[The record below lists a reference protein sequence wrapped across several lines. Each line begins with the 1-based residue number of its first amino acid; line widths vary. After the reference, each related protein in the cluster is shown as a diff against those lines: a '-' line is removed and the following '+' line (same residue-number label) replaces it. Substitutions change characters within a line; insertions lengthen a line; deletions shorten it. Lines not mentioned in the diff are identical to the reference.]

1 MDNLFKTDNALKQ
14 LDELRESL
22 QLLQDI
28 SKELFDYK
36 FALEAST
43 IIAITD
49 QKGIIIKVNSNF
61 CKISKYSEEELIGQ
75 DHRIINSG
83 YHTKEFIRELWVTIT
98 NGKIW
103 KGELRNK
110 AKDGNFYWVDTT
122 IIPFLNKAG
131 KPYQYLS
138 IRSDITA
145 RKKAEDNL
153 TQLTTQ
159 FIAVNK
165 TALLNEEIEKKSVD
179 LILNNKELKKA
190 NERFDLMGKAANE
203 GLWDLNLE
211 TGRAWANEIHQQMY
225 GLTLADPVPNY
236 EEWIHRIHPE
246 DRDRTVK
253 TFEESV
259 TSGCAFCT
267 TEYRFN
273 KERTGY
279 INIYGRILIERN
291 NEGNPVR
298 YIGGMIDISDR
309 IKKEEEL
316 VRSKSHLRL
325 VLDTSPT
332 CIKLVNKSG
341 LLESMNLSGLVML
354 EADSFE
360 QIKGKS
366 LLDIIN
372 KPYRRAFG
380 QLTKNVFKGKS
391 GVLKFEITGL
401 KGSRK
406 WLETYAVPL
415 KDEEGKIIS
424 LLGTTLDITESKKRE
439 NEILQAIQRYEL
451 LAKATSDTIWD
462 WDIKNDI
469 ILYNEGIFHM
479 FGYEKLSIEN
489 ISNWWETKI
498 HPDDLQIVLKAISS
512 AFIKQSSNLQLEYRF
527 RCADESYK
535 YIYDRAFIIYDKH
548 NKPYKLIGAMQDTTK
563 LRENE
568 ISLMELNQNLQKQ
581 SNELTTLNEE
591 LKVKNHVLNEI
602 AWTQSHIVRA
612 PLARILGIVNVIKDI
627 RVGSPEY
634 EEWINHIIA
643 SGNELDT
650 IIKDIVNRTII
661 KKPDT
666 L

>member
-1 MDNLFKTDNALKQ
+1 MDNLIKTDKALKQ
-14 LDELRESL
+14 LDELRESI
-22 QLLQDI
+22 QLFQNI

-36 FALEAST
+36 YALDAST

-49 QKGIIIKVNSNF
+49 QKGIINKVNSNF

-75 DHRIINSG
+75 DHRILSSG
-83 YHTKEFIRELWVTIT
+83 YHTKQFIRDLWVTIA

-103 KGELRNK
+103 KGEFRNK
-110 AKDGNFYWVDTT
+110 AKDGTFYWVDST
-122 IIPFLNKAG
+122 IIPFFKKGG

-145 RKKAEDNL
+145 RKEAEDKL
-153 TQLTTQ
+153 IQLTAQ
-159 FIAVNK
+159 LIAVGK
-165 TALLNEEIEKKSVD
+165 TASLYEELKKGQVA
-179 LILNNKELKKA
+179 LTLNNKELKKT
-190 NERFDLMGKAANE
+190 NERFDLIGKAANE

-211 TGRAWANEIHQQMY
+211 TGQLWANEIHQQIY
-225 GLTLADPVPNY
+225 GLSLADPVPNY
-236 EEWIHRIHPE
+236 EVWKHRIHPE

-253 TFEESV
+253 TIEDSL
-259 TSGCAFCT
+259 TSGCDFCT
-267 TEYRFN
+267 IEYRFN
-273 KERTGY
+273 TKRTGY
-279 INIYGRILIERN
+279 INIHGRFLIERN
-291 NEGNPVR
+291 TEGNPVR
-298 YIGGMIDISDR
+298 QIGSMIDISDR
-309 IKKEEEL
+309 IKKEEAL
-316 VRSKSHLRL
+316 VRSEKQLQV

-341 LLESMNLSGLVML
+341 LLEAMNLSGLVMI

-380 QLTKNVFKGKS
+380 QLTKNVFKGES
-391 GVLKFEITGL
+391 GKLEFEITGL
-401 KGSRK
+401 KGSCS

-415 KDEEGKIIS
+415 KDAEGKIIS
-424 LLGTTLDITESKKRE
+424 LLGTTIDITERKKRE

-479 FGYEKLSIEN
+479 LGYEKLNIAN
-489 ISNWWETKI
+489 ISKWWETKI

-535 YIYDRAFIIYDKH
+535 YIYDRAFIIYDDH

-568 ISLMELNQNLQKQ
+568 ISLMELNRNLQKQ
-581 SNELTTLNEE
+581 SKELATLNEE
-591 LKVKNHVLNEI
+591 LVAKNGVLKKI

-612 PLARILGIVNVIKDI
+612 PLAKILGIINVIKNI
-627 RVGSPEY
+627 KVGSPEY
-634 EEWINHIIA
+634 EEWINHIIT

-650 IIKDIVNRTII
+650 VIKDIVNKTII
-661 KKPDT
+661 KNPDT

>member
-1 MDNLFKTDNALKQ
+1 MDNLFKTDKALKQ

-22 QLLQDI
+22 QLFENI

-36 FALEAST
+36 FALDESS

-49 QKGIIIKVNSNF
+49 QKGIIIKVNSYF

-75 DHRIINSG
+75 DHRIISSG
-83 YHTKEFIRELWVTIT
+83 YHTKEFIRELWVTIA

-110 AKDGNFYWVDTT
+110 AKDGTFYWVDTT
-122 IIPFLNKAG
+122 IIPFLTKEG

-138 IRSDITA
+138 IRSEITA
-145 RKKAEDNL
+145 RKADEDKLIQLAANL
-153 TQLTTQ
+153 
-159 FIAVNK
+159 IALNK
-165 TALLNEEIEKKSVD
+165 TASLYEELKKAQVD

-190 NERFDLMGKAANE
+190 NERFDLMGKATNE

-211 TGRAWANEIHQQMY
+211 TGQLWANDIHQQIY
-225 GLTLADPVPNY
+225 GLSLADPVPNY
-236 EEWIHRIHPE
+236 EVWKHRIHPE

-253 TFEESV
+253 TFEDSL
-259 TSGCAFCT
+259 TSGCDFCT
-267 TEYRFN
+267 FEYRFN
-273 KERTGY
+273 TKRTGY
-279 INIYGRILIERN
+279 INILGRFLIERN
-291 NEGNPVR
+291 TEGNPVR
-298 YIGGMIDISDR
+298 QIGSMIDISDR
-309 IKKEEEL
+309 IKKEEQL
-316 VRSKSHLRL
+316 VRSEKHLQL

-341 LLESMNLSGLVML
+341 LLEAMNLSGLVIL

-372 KPYRRAFG
+372 KPYRRAFD

-401 KGSRK
+401 KGSCK
-406 WLETYAVPL
+406 WLETFAEPL

-424 LLGTTLDITESKKRE
+424 LLATTLDITESKKRE

-581 SNELTTLNEE
+581 SKELTTLNEE
-591 LKVKNHVLNEI
+591 LEVNNGVLKEI
-602 AWTQSHIVRA
+602 AFTQSHIVRA
-612 PLARILGIVNVIKDI
+612 PLARMLGIVNVIKDI
-627 RVGSPEY
+627 KVGSPDY
-634 EEWINHIIA
+634 EEWIKHFIA